1 MKKFLILIFLVISC
15 TTLIKKNYYEGPY
28 DLTIEVEFKDKNTI
42 IVKDNSDRIIEMIK
56 GEKDIY
62 IGKNGEEFD
71 LEHNLIKF
79 NKTYIQLKLRK
90 TN

>member
-28 DLTIEVEFKDKNTI
+28 DLTIVVEFKDKNTI
-42 IVKDNSDRIIEMIK
+42 LVKDNSDRVIEMIR
-56 GEKDIY
+56 DRDNIY

-71 LEHNLIKF
+71 LEKNTIKF
-79 NKTYIQLKLRK
+79 KNTYIKLKKL
-90 TN
+90 N